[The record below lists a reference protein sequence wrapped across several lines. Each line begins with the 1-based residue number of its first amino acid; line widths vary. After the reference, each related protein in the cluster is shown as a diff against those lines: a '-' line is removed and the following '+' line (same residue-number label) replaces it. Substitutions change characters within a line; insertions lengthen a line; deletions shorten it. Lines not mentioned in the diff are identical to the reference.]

1 VYSKALNF
9 RTFLDIEPTDG
20 ESLKLL
26 IRHGRGT
33 PPSSLMI
40 VTVDDAVSAKKQ
52 IAEAYDK
59 IR

>member
-1 VYSKALNF
+1 
-9 RTFLDIEPTDG
+9 
-20 ESLKLL
+20 L